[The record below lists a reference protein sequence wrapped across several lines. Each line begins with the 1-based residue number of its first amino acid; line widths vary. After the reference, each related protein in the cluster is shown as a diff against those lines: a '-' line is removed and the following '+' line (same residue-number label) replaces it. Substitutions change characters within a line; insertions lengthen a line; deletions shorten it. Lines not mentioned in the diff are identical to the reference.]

1 MKQVKRTFSQTVE
14 PLKYNPSM
22 KRRKLKSVPR
32 RTTLQRTDG
41 PLQPFP
47 RSKVINLIYENALT
61 TGSFSGAATGVL
73 GTKPNSAYD
82 YDNSSGASFGNKQPL
97 YYDALFTAS
106 GPYKNYKV
114 DSWTT
119 TYTIVNE
126 ADAAITVFALPPIS
140 APAEIDSQ
148 AEADN
153 FPGVKR
159 LYLTPKTGSKAMGTI
174 TVTGNVKDVYTSA
187 STDLGFVGA
196 YNTDPAYLVYG
207 GLFFASADGTTAL
220 AAKVAVKHVMH
231 TTCQVVDA
239 IVS

>member
-1 MKQVKRTFSQTVE
+1 
-14 PLKYNPSM
+14 M
-22 KRRKLKSVPR
+22 KRRFETLTSSSVSSSAKRHKGPR
-32 RTTLQRTDG
+32 GRFTRPKTTLQTNDG
-41 PLQPFP
+41 KLQPFP
-47 RSKVINLIYENALT
+47 RSKVVNLIYENSLT

-73 GTKPNSAYD
+73 GTKPNSAFD

-97 YYDALFTAS
+97 YYDTLFSAS

-126 ADAAITVFALPPIS
+126 ADAAITVFALPPVS
-140 APAEIDSQ
+140 ATSEIDSV

-159 LYLTPKTGSKAMGTI
+159 LYLTAKTGSKSFGTL
-174 TVTGNVKDVYTSA
+174 TVTGNVRDVYTSA

-196 YNTDPAYLVYG
+196 YNTDPAYLVYA

-220 AAKVAVKHVMH
+220 ACKVAVKHVMH

-239 IVS
+239 LVS

>member
-1 MKQVKRTFSQTVE
+1 MKRSFQVTKSSSAQ
-14 PLKYNPSM
+14 KYS
-22 KRRKLKSVPR
+22 KRRKVYPTGKLP
-32 RTTLQRTDG
+32 TTLQSSDG
-41 PLQPFP
+41 KLQPFP
-47 RSKVINLIYENALT
+47 RSKVVNLIYENSLT
-61 TGSFSGAATGVL
+61 TGSFSGAAVGVL
-73 GTKPNSAYD
+73 STKPNSAYD

-97 YYDALFTAS
+97 YYDSLFSAS

-119 TYTIVNE
+119 TYAIVNE
-126 ADAAITVFALPPIS
+126 ADAAITVFALPPTS
-140 APAEIDSQ
+140 ATSEIDSV

-159 LYLTPKTGSKAMGTI
+159 LYLTAKTGSRSFGTI
-174 TVTGNVKDVYTSA
+174 RVTGNVRDVYTSA

-207 GLFFASADGTTAL
+207 GLYFASADGTTAL
-220 AAKVAVKHVMH
+220 ACKVAVKHVMH

-239 IVS
+239 LVS